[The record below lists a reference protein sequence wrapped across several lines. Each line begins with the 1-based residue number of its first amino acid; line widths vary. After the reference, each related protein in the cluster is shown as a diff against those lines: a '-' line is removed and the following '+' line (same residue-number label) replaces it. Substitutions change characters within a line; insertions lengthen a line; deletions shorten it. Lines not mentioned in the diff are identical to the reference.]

1 MNKNDCQFIRKGVR
15 ILVLNKNTIR
25 KVLNKAKKNNDYGWK
40 SSILNYLMAIG
51 TINKPVEETF

>member
-1 MNKNDCQFIRKGVR
+1 MNKNDCQFIRIGVR

-25 KVLNKAKKNNDYGWK
+25 KVLNKAKKNNDYGWR